1 MRLAG
6 QRARSA
12 ATCGVHNTTATNCA
26 PTTLRQGCGQIS
38 LKREYAAPPLSGWSA
53 YPSPETGMGDHLK
66 GPPLRVQISE
76 PLPLTRMG
84 KG

>member
-26 PTTLRQGCGQIS
+26 PTTLLQGCGQIS
-38 LKREYAAPPLSGWSA
+38 LKREYAAPPLVW
-53 YPSPETGMGDHLK
+53 
-66 GPPLRVQISE
+66 R
-76 PLPLTRMG
+76 
-84 KG
+84 